1 MERRDLQGLGIVS
14 PGGHEAVVSKGG
26 LLLLDG
32 TLEVRF
38 SYRGAVHSVIV
49 PADAPAEAVKQAIA
63 ARLPA
68 LDDALDLA
76 ELISAEVEA

>member
-1 MERRDLQGLGIVS
+1 MERRDLQGLRIVS
-14 PGGHEAVVSKGG
+14 PNGHEAVVGKGG

-38 SYRGAVHSVIV
+38 SYRGAAHSVIV
-49 PADAPAEAVKQAIA
+49 PADASPDTVKQAIA

-68 LDDALDLA
+68 LDDAIDLA
-76 ELISAEVEA
+76 DLIGAEVEA